1 MCPVPTGGTVEWV
14 NTSADLVV
22 SQLTHHYG
30 KPGKPGSAD
39 LPALSDLDLSIPA
52 GESVSIMGPSG
63 SGKTTLLHIMAAVIR
78 PTTGQ
83 VWWRGQDLTRWSD
96 RARTRL
102 RRSDF
107 GFVFQSGQLLAEL
120 PAVENAALP
129 LILSGVKRA
138 QAIATVSP
146 ILDRLGLGSMLHRRP
161 GELSGGQAQR
171 VAIARAVAGSP
182 GIIFADEPTGALDS
196 ATGQDVMGQLVTAAR
211 AHGASLVV
219 VTHDRQVADCCSR
232 IIALRD
238 GQLAHDTADAAGAR

>member
-1 MCPVPTGGTVEWV
+1 M

-30 KPGKPGSAD
+30 KPGGGDP
-39 LPALSDLDLSIPA
+39 PALAGLDLTIPA
-52 GESVSIMGPSG
+52 GESVSVMGPSG
-63 SGKTTLLHIMAAVIR
+63 SGKTTLLHVLAAVIR
-78 PTTGQ
+78 PTSGQ
-83 VWWRGQDLTRWSD
+83 VIWRGQDLTRWPD

-129 LILSGVKRA
+129 LILGGMKRA
-138 QAIATVSP
+138 AAVATVSP

-171 VAIARAVAGSP
+171 VAIARALAGSP

-196 ATGQDVMGQLVTAAR
+196 ATGQDVMGQLVAAAQ
-211 AHGASLVV
+211 AHGATLVV
-219 VTHDRQVADCCSR
+219 VTHDRQVADHCSR

-238 GQLAHDTADAAGAR
+238 GQLVSDTARLAGAR